1 MRNAPGCLLVA
12 LIGCSLA
19 PGQQPFEFWPGARY
33 DASIPTYEKVLGYQP
48 AERITSPEGL
58 IRYLEALAAAAP
70 KRIKIFDYG
79 RTWEDRRLVFAVIG
93 SEANMARLKQIQDGL
108 AGLADPRKTPRQEA
122 ERLVASLPATVWLAN
137 GVHGNEISAPEASLL
152 VAYHLLAARNDK
164 LVERILS
171 EVLVFIDPL
180 QNPDGRARFLQHFT
194 ESLGLEPNANPDAL
208 EHVEPWPGG
217 RMNHYLFDMNRD
229 WFALT
234 QPETRGRV
242 RALLA
247 WRPLVFV
254 DLHEMGA
261 EMSYYFA
268 PEAEPYNPHL
278 VSEQR
283 EALEWFGRNNARWF
297 DQFGFRYF
305 VREIFDAFYPG
316 YGASWP
322 AFHGAVSM
330 TYEQASARGLL
341 MQRRIDGE
349 VFHFRETVRRQF
361 VASIST
367 LETAAQN
374 RRRLLENFYRY
385 RQTAI
390 EEGNSEPVR
399 EYVLVRRGDTSAVDK
414 LASLLAEQG
423 VEVRRAAAPLTVNG
437 REVPAGSYAIRLA
450 QPAKRLIRT
459 LLDPDV
465 KMGEAFVKEQE
476 RLRSKKLPDEIYDI
490 VAWSLPLVYGVEMV
504 ASPQPLDGAFQAVAP
519 GGAPAGVVSG
529 TAKLAYLAPWGTLA
543 AGRLLTAAL
552 RQGLKVW
559 SADRAFRLN
568 GRSYS
573 RGTLIFWVH
582 ENGAGLEQTLKKL
595 AAATGAAIEATDT
608 GYVEDGVSL
617 GSRRVIPLKAPELAI
632 AWDRPVS
639 AYSAGHTR
647 FVLERQYNYPTTP
660 IRTSRLGEVATNLGR
675 LDVII
680 LPDGGSYGEVL
691 GEAGLKRLRAWVEE
705 GRTLI
710 GIEGAV
716 TWMADP
722 KTDLLAIARE
732 NAARPAAVKEEKRE
746 ARAPR
751 VPGTLLAGEADYQ
764 KAIQAEAEL
773 PDRVPGVIARARL
786 DEDHWVTAGLAST
799 VNVMVRGRSVFT
811 PIKLD
816 KGVNAA
822 VFVGPDELVASGHLW
837 EENRKQLAFKP
848 FLVVQRVGRG
858 LVIGF
863 TADPNFRA
871 WMDGLNVLFLNAVFR
886 SQAAARAALQ
896 PGGAR

>member
-1 MRNAPGCLLVA
+1 MRNAPGYLVVA
-12 LIGCSLA
+12 LISCALA
-19 PGQQPFEFWPGARY
+19 PGQQPVEFWPGTRY
-33 DASIPTYEKVLGYQP
+33 DPAIPSHEKVLGYRP
-48 AERITSPEGL
+48 GERITTPENL
-58 IRYLEALAAAAP
+58 VRYLEALAAAAP
-70 KRIKIFDYG
+70 KRMRIFDYG
-79 RTWEDRRLVFAVIG
+79 RTWEDRRLVYAVIG
-93 SEANMARLKQIQDGL
+93 SEANMARLKQVQEGM
-108 AGLADPRKTPRQEA
+108 ARLADPRKTSKQQAGELI
-122 ERLVASLPATVWLAN
+122 ETLPATVWLAN

-164 LVERILS
+164 LVDRVLS

-180 QNPDGRARFLQHFT
+180 QNPDGRARFLAHFT
-194 ESLGLEPNANPDAL
+194 ESQGLEPNSNPDAL

-242 RALLA
+242 RALLE

-254 DLHEMGA
+254 DLHEMGSDA
-261 EMSYYFA
+261 SYYFA

-278 VSEQR
+278 VRDQR

-297 DQFGFRYF
+297 DEFGFRYF
-305 VREIFDAFYPG
+305 IREVFDAFYPG

-322 AFHGAVSM
+322 AYYGAVSM
-330 TYEQASARGLL
+330 TYEQASARGLV
-341 MQRRIDGE
+341 MERRIDRE
-349 VFHFRETVRRQF
+349 RFHFRDTVRRQF

-390 EEGNSEPVR
+390 EEGASEPVR

-414 LASLLAEQG
+414 LALLLAEQG
-423 VEVRRAAAPLTVNG
+423 IELRRAAKPFPLNG

-459 LLDPDV
+459 LLDADV

-476 RLRSKKLPDEIYDI
+476 RLRRKKLPDEIYDI
-490 VAWSLPLVYGVEMV
+490 VAWSLPLVYGVEML
-504 ASPQPLDGAFQAVAP
+504 ASPQPLEGAFEPVAP
-519 GGAPAGVVSG
+519 GSTPPGAVSG

-543 AGRLLTAAL
+543 SGRLLAAAL

-559 SADRAFRLN
+559 SSDRAFRLN
-568 GRSYS
+568 GRDYS
-573 RGTLIFWVH
+573 RGTLVFWLH
-582 ENGAGLEQTLKKL
+582 ENPAGLEETLKKL
-595 AAATGAAIEATDT
+595 AASTGAAVDATDT
-608 GYVEDGVSL
+608 GYVEDGASL
-617 GSRRVIPLKAPELAI
+617 GSRRVIPLKAPEVAI

-639 AYSAGHTR
+639 PYSAGHTR

-660 IRTSRLGEVATNLGR
+660 IRVSRLAEAATDLAR
-675 LDVII
+675 LDVLI
-680 LPDGGSYGEVL
+680 LPDGGAYGQVL
-691 GEAGLKRLRAWVEE
+691 GETGLKRLRAWLEE

-710 GIEGAV
+710 AFEGAL
-716 TWMADP
+716 TWLADP
-722 KTDLLAIARE
+722 KVDLLAVSRE
-732 NAARPAAVKEEKRE
+732 NAARAAASEEKR
-746 ARAPR
+746 APRADR
-751 VPGTLLAGEADYQ
+751 VPGTLLASEADYQ
-764 KAIQAEAEL
+764 KAIQAEAEP
-773 PDRVPGVIARARL
+773 PDRIPGVIARARL
-786 DEDHWVTAGLAST
+786 DEDHWVTAGLAGT
-799 VNVMVRGRSVFT
+799 VNVMVRGRSIFT

-822 VFVGPDELVASGHLW
+822 VFLGPDELLASGYLW

-848 FLVVQRVGRG
+848 FVIVQRVGRG
-858 LVIGF
+858 VVIGF

-871 WMDGLNVLFLNAVFR
+871 CMDGLNVLFLNAVFR
-886 SQAAARAALQ
+886 SQAPARAALQ
-896 PGGAR
+896 PGAAW

>member
-1 MRNAPGCLLVA
+1 MRATPGCLLVA
-12 LIGCSLA
+12 LLVCA
-19 PGQQPFEFWPGARY
+19 PAPAQQPFEFWPGVRY
-33 DASIPTYEKVLGYQP
+33 DPAIPTHQKVLGYQP

-58 IRYLEALAAAAP
+58 IRYLEALAAADP
-70 KRIKIFDYG
+70 KRMKLFDYG

-93 SEANMARLKQIQDGL
+93 SEANMARLSQVQEGL
-108 AGLADPRKTPRQEA
+108 RRLADPRKTSKPEA

-137 GVHGNEISAPEASLL
+137 GVHGNELSAPEAALL
-152 VAYHLLAARNDK
+152 VAYHLLAARNDP
-164 LVERILS
+164 LVDRILS

-194 ESLGLEPNANPDAL
+194 ESLGLEPNPNPDAL
-208 EHVEPWPGG
+208 EHIEPWPGG

-278 VSEQR
+278 VKDQR

-330 TYEQASARGLL
+330 TYEQASARGLV
-341 MQRRIDGE
+341 MGRRSDGE
-349 VFHFRETVRRQF
+349 VFHLRDTVRRQF
-361 VASIST
+361 VASIAT

-385 RQTAI
+385 AETAI
-390 EEGNSEPVR
+390 QEGASEPVR

-423 VEVRRAAAPLTVNG
+423 IEVRRASAAFSVNG

-465 KMGEAFVKEQE
+465 KMGEAFVREQE
-476 RLRSKKLPDEIYDI
+476 RLRRKRLPDEIYDI
-490 VAWSLPLVYGVEMV
+490 VAWSLPLVYGVELLT
-504 ASPQPLDGAFQAVAP
+504 SPQPLEGAFEPVAP
-519 GGAPAGVVSG
+519 GAAPQGTVSG
-529 TAKLAYLAPWGTLA
+529 TAKLAYLAPWGTQA

-552 RQGLKVW
+552 RRGLKVW
-559 SADRAFRLN
+559 SADGAFRLN
-568 GRSYS
+568 GRHYS

-582 ENGAGLEQTLKKL
+582 ENGAGLAETLKKL
-595 AAATGAAIEATDT
+595 AASTGAAIDAVDT
-608 GYVEDGVSL
+608 GYVDEGVSL
-617 GSRRVIPLKAPELAI
+617 GSRRVIPLKAPEVAI
-632 AWDRPVS
+632 AWDRPVA
-639 AYSAGHTR
+639 AYSAGHAR

-660 IRTSRLGEVATNLGR
+660 IRTHRLGEQVADLKR

-680 LPDGGSYGEVL
+680 LPDGGAYGEVL
-691 GEAGLKRLRAWVEE
+691 GEGGLKRLRAWVEE
-705 GRTLI
+705 GGTLI
-710 GIEGAV
+710 AIEGAV
-716 TWMADP
+716 TWLADP
-722 KTDLLAIARE
+722 KVDLLAVSRE
-732 NAARPAAVKEEKRE
+732 NAVRAGVKEEKRE
-746 ARAPR
+746 PRSAR
-751 VPGTLLAGEADYQ
+751 VPATLLANEEDYRRAILAEAD
-764 KAIQAEAEL
+764 L

-786 DEDHWVTAGLAST
+786 DEDHWVTAGLADT
-799 VNVMVRGRSVFT
+799 VNVLVRGRSVFT
-811 PIKLD
+811 PLRLD

-822 VFVGPDELVASGHLW
+822 VFLGPDELLASGYLW
-837 EENRKQLAFKP
+837 EENRRQLAFKP
-848 FLVVQRVGRG
+848 FVLVQRVGRG
-858 LVIGF
+858 VMIGF

-886 SQAAARAALQ
+886 SQPTARAALQ
-896 PGGAR
+896 PGGAL